1 MSTPMLMTS
10 RSCQSVHALRLDM
23 SSLQKG
29 QQQQQQQQQ
38 DQHQQQQQQERRLPP
53 PPLQPQQQIQPQQ
66 QTQPQWQPELPQP
79 QPLAQPQ
86 GQFRR
91 CRCRWCPPGGAGC
104 SDGHAQGMSR
114 PLTPRFDIGMGRSV
128 TPNPSMSLPPTPR
141 TDLLSIDT
149 SMSASMPRTDSR
161 GTDAPEHSAERFES
175 RASKMRRQ
183 RTGEPRKIRSFLAFA
198 ESPIEMLAAAEA
210 EETKVATNR
219 PPDEQR
225 EAQERQEQEPRRKVA
240 VAAFLM
246 DHGFTGGVGGPKRS
260 VLNTTYPL
268 HRAAKLDNAA
278 MVSFLLHAGAD
289 PAQKNTA
296 GRTAAQVTRRHASDG
311 SHAAVLRVLG
321 AAAAAASRSAARGA
335 RL

>member
-1 MSTPMLMTS
+1 MTLPTLLTS
-10 RSCQSVHALRLDM
+10 HACPAVNTLRLDM

-29 QQQQQQQQQ
+29 KQQQQQQ
-38 DQHQQQQQQERRLPP
+38 RRLPP
-53 PPLQPQQQIQPQQ
+53 PPLQPQQLAQQEQQQ
-66 QTQPQWQPELPQP
+66 QTQPRWQPELPPQQP
-79 QPLAQPQ
+79 VVQPQ
-86 GQFRR
+86 GQLRR
-91 CRCRWCPPGGAGC
+91 CGG
-104 SDGHAQGMSR
+104 GHSQGMSG
-114 PLTPRFDIGMGRSV
+114 PLTPRLDIGRDRSMARFVSVGRSV
-128 TPNPSMSLPPTPR
+128 TPNS
-141 TDLLSIDT
+141 
-149 SMSASMPRTDSR
+149 SMSAPLTPWTDLGIDTQSNFAVER
-161 GTDAPEHSAERFES
+161 PVEHFKISAR
-175 RASKMRRQ
+175 KLQRQ
-183 RTGEPRKIRSFLAFA
+183 RTGEPRKIRSFLAPVG
-198 ESPIEMLAAAEA
+198 SPIRMLVADEA
-210 EETKVATNR
+210 EKGKVPTNR
-219 PPDEQR
+219 PRDEQR

-335 RL
+335 RF

>member
-23 SSLQKG
+23 
-29 QQQQQQQQQ
+29 
-38 DQHQQQQQQERRLPP
+38 
-53 PPLQPQQQIQPQQ
+53 
-66 QTQPQWQPELPQP
+66 
-79 QPLAQPQ
+79 QPQ

-104 SDGHAQGMSR
+104 SDQHAQGMSR

-149 SMSASMPRTDSR
+149 SMSASMSRVVLMGRSVAPSPSMSLPPTPLTDSL
-161 GTDAPEHSAERFES
+161 GTDAPSNSCAEHSAEHFDS

-183 RTGEPRKIRSFLAFA
+183 RTGEQRKIRSFLAFA
-198 ESPIEMLAAAEA
+198 ESPIEMLAADEE
-210 EETKVATNR
+210 EETKLATNR
-219 PPDEQR
+219 PRDEQR
-225 EAQERQEQEPRRKVA
+225 EAQERQEQEQRRKVA
-240 VAAFLM
+240 VTAFLM

-278 MVSFLLHAGAD
+278 MVSFLLQAGAD

>member
-1 MSTPMLMTS
+1 
-10 RSCQSVHALRLDM
+10 
-23 SSLQKG
+23 
-29 QQQQQQQQQ
+29 
-38 DQHQQQQQQERRLPP
+38 LPP

-66 QTQPQWQPELPQP
+66 QTQPQWQPELPP
-79 QPLAQPQ
+79 QQQVVQPQ
-86 GQFRR
+86 GQPSR
-91 CRCRWCPPGGAGC
+91 CG
-104 SDGHAQGMSR
+104 DGHSQGMRR
-114 PLTPRFDIGMGRSV
+114 PLTPRLDIGRDRSMARFVSMGRSV

-335 RL
+335 RF

>member
-23 SSLQKG
+23 
-29 QQQQQQQQQ
+29 
-38 DQHQQQQQQERRLPP
+38 
-53 PPLQPQQQIQPQQ
+53 
-66 QTQPQWQPELPQP
+66 
-79 QPLAQPQ
+79 QPQ

-104 SDGHAQGMSR
+104 SDQHAQGMSR

-149 SMSASMPRTDSR
+149 SMSVSMSRAVLMGHSVAPSMSLPPMPRTDSR
-161 GTDAPEHSAERFES
+161 GTDAPSNCWAEHSAEHFES
-175 RASKMRRQ
+175 RARKMRRQ

-198 ESPIEMLAAAEA
+198 ESPIEMLAADEE
-210 EETKVATNR
+210 EETKLATNR
-219 PPDEQR
+219 PRDEQR
-225 EAQERQEQEPRRKVA
+225 EAQERQEQEQRRKVA
-240 VAAFLM
+240 VTAFLM

-278 MVSFLLHAGAD
+278 MVSFLLQAGAD